1 MASQPI
7 RNASLLVAPSRRP
20 VKAGKALSS
29 FLGRVEELAE
39 LARLLERSRLITL
52 TGAPG
57 IGKTLLARAL
67 AERHGEPTALVELA
81 SIGDPALVHRALAS
95 ALSVREV
102 SGQRLEE
109 TVVAHLRE
117 RRLLLVLDN
126 CEHLIGTCAELVDSL
141 LGGCTELAIV
151 ATSREPLRLTAERVW
166 SVGPLPVP
174 DRAEGPRPET
184 LMSYPAVCLF
194 LERAVAVAPGFVLN
208 SYVAPAV
215 AEICR
220 RLDGIPLAIEL
231 AAARVGTL
239 TPAEIARRLDDRF
252 GLLTQRSPG
261 GLPGQPSLLGAL
273 DWSYEL
279 LSPAE
284 RALLRRV
291 SIFVG
296 GFGVEAAETICAD
309 RDIEASE
316 VPKLL
321 AALVSKSLVGVDAGS
336 TSARYRLLE
345 TIRAY
350 ASDRLEQAGEVTGLR
365 RAHAGFYLAL
375 AEKAEPELTGAGQ
388 KPWLERLEAER
399 ANLRSALEWSLSH
412 GASEVAL
419 RLAGALV
426 LFWRLRCHFS
436 EGRDLL
442 YAAVAASNGEAAGW
456 RAKGLWGAGLLTLMV
471 GDPEGAIPLLEESLA
486 CFRGLGDLKGSAR
499 ALLILG
505 NCKQYCDNPSV
516 LPLVEQSATL
526 AREAG
531 DTWCLTVSLAVAG
544 FEHAGR
550 NELPAA
556 RPLFE
561 ECVAVARESN
571 WVCAWGLIGLGKVAV
586 RQGHYRLA
594 ESSLEEAAAVAR
606 DRGDD
611 YTKATALEYLAE
623 LAFGRGDYC
632 RTRELVEQAM
642 AMMPE
647 LGPPEVV
654 PRPLVLLAWIAR
666 AEGDP
671 RGARRLFMEVR
682 SRAGAATY
690 AVALQGIAELAV
702 EEGDLN
708 AGRRLFEEARDAA
721 RLIGDKR
728 AVALAAQGL
737 GRLAQAADQAQR
749 AAALYD
755 EALELQFDIG
765 DAPAVAGS
773 LEALAGLSGAAGRH
787 EHAVGLFGAAAAL
800 RERGGY
806 QRPPWQSGRYEADVA
821 LARENLSPEQ
831 FAAAF
836 AEGAAL
842 SVKQAAARASKVQA
856 RRGRPSKGW
865 SSLTGAERPIAQL
878 VAEGLTNRQIAERLD
893 VTPATVKTHL
903 SHIFAK
909 LGVASRSELGAQVWY
924 RRQQQSAADS
934 ESPRGSRNVALPT

>member
-321 AALVSKSLVGVDAGS
+321 AALVSKSLS
-336 TSARYRLLE
+336 
-345 TIRAY
+345 
-350 ASDRLEQAGEVTGLR
+350 
-365 RAHAGFYLAL
+365 
-375 AEKAEPELTGAGQ
+375 
-388 KPWLERLEAER
+388 
-399 ANLRSALEWSLSH
+399 
-412 GASEVAL
+412 
-419 RLAGALV
+419 
-426 LFWRLRCHFS
+426 
-436 EGRDLL
+436 
-442 YAAVAASNGEAAGW
+442 
-456 RAKGLWGAGLLTLMV
+456 
-471 GDPEGAIPLLEESLA
+471 
-486 CFRGLGDLKGSAR
+486 
-499 ALLILG
+499 
-505 NCKQYCDNPSV
+505 
-516 LPLVEQSATL
+516 
-526 AREAG
+526 
-531 DTWCLTVSLAVAG
+531 
-544 FEHAGR
+544 
-550 NELPAA
+550 
-556 RPLFE
+556 
-561 ECVAVARESN
+561 
-571 WVCAWGLIGLGKVAV
+571 
-586 RQGHYRLA
+586 
-594 ESSLEEAAAVAR
+594 
-606 DRGDD
+606 
-611 YTKATALEYLAE
+611 
-623 LAFGRGDYC
+623 
-632 RTRELVEQAM
+632 
-642 AMMPE
+642 
-647 LGPPEVV
+647 
-654 PRPLVLLAWIAR
+654 
-666 AEGDP
+666 
-671 RGARRLFMEVR
+671 
-682 SRAGAATY
+682 
-690 AVALQGIAELAV
+690 
-702 EEGDLN
+702 
-708 AGRRLFEEARDAA
+708 
-721 RLIGDKR
+721 
-728 AVALAAQGL
+728 
-737 GRLAQAADQAQR
+737 
-749 AAALYD
+749 
-755 EALELQFDIG
+755 
-765 DAPAVAGS
+765 
-773 LEALAGLSGAAGRH
+773 
-787 EHAVGLFGAAAAL
+787 
-800 RERGGY
+800 
-806 QRPPWQSGRYEADVA
+806 
-821 LARENLSPEQ
+821 
-831 FAAAF
+831 
-836 AEGAAL
+836 
-842 SVKQAAARASKVQA
+842 
-856 RRGRPSKGW
+856 
-865 SSLTGAERPIAQL
+865 
-878 VAEGLTNRQIAERLD
+878 
-893 VTPATVKTHL
+893 
-903 SHIFAK
+903 
-909 LGVASRSELGAQVWY
+909 
-924 RRQQQSAADS
+924 
-934 ESPRGSRNVALPT
+934 